1 MRIDNFG
8 VGDLVKEY
16 IPPWNS
22 HTGERQT
29 SPDLGTIVEWSQDG
43 WLVDFPTHGN
53 IFWMNPNN
61 LELVSSASR

>member
-1 MRIDNFG
+1 MEISKLG
-8 VGDLVKEY
+8 VGDLVREN

-22 HTGERQT
+22 HTGERET

-43 WLVDFPTHGN
+43 WLVDFPTHGD

>member
-1 MRIDNFG
+1 VEISKLG
-8 VGDLVKEY
+8 VGDLVREN

-43 WLVDFPTHGN
+43 WLVDFPTHGD

>member
-1 MRIDNFG
+1 MEISKLG
-8 VGDLVKEY
+8 VGDLVREN

-43 WLVDFPTHGN
+43 WLVDFPTHGD

>member
-1 MRIDNFG
+1 MRIDKFG
-8 VGDLVKEY
+8 VGDLVKEN